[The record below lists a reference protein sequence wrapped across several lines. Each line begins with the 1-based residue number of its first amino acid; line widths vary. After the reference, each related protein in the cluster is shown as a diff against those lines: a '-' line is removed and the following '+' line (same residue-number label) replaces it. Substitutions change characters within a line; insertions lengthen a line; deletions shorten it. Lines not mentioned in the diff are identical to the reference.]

1 MLNIAHRGASGSFP
15 ENTLC
20 SFRSALAAAADMC
33 ELDVRLTRD
42 GELVV
47 CHDAD
52 VDRTT
57 EGHGAVAWM
66 SRNELKRLDAG
77 VKFDSRFA
85 GERIPTLAE
94 VFEVTAGRCGLN
106 IELKAAGTEKPVCEI
121 VRARGAIGTTLIS
134 SFEWQQLGRIRLL
147 APEIRVGL
155 LASGRARQLFAAA
168 VEMGGVR
175 DQSTLRP
182 GQRRVMSCRT

>member
-1 MLNIAHRGASGSFP
+1 
-15 ENTLC
+15 
-20 SFRSALAAAADMC
+20 MC
-33 ELDVRLTRD
+33 ELDVRLTRG

-57 EGHGAVAWM
+57 EGHGGVASM
-66 SRNELKRLDAG
+66 SRDELKRLDGG

-94 VFEVTAGRCGLN
+94 VLEVTAGRCGLN
-106 IELKAAGTEKPVCEI
+106 IELKAAGTEKPVCET
-121 VRARGAIGTTLIS
+121 VRSHGAIGTTLVS
-134 SFEWQQLGRIRLL
+134 SFEREQLGLIRLL

-155 LASGRARQLFAAA
+155 LASRRARQLVAAA
-168 VEMGGVR
+168 VEMGAYAITHATTW
-175 DQSTLRP
+175 STPSYVVPHMNARCRYTHGP
-182 GQRRVMSCRT
+182 RMSRS